1 MTHVHVVQAK
11 SINSAVEKIK
21 VKKIKVALSQNDCLI
36 LGNFFVKFFK
46 IVQDFFV
53 GKEGIWHN
61 REVLL
66 YLHRLAVDKD

>member
-1 MTHVHVVQAK
+1 M
-11 SINSAVEKIK
+11 SEEINFTSTENQTK
-21 VKKIKVALSQNDCLI
+21 VKKIKVALSQNDYLI

-46 IVQDFFV
+46 IVRDVFV
-53 GKEGIWHN
+53 DKEGIWHN